1 MVIRLVIVL
10 MLSLLAG
17 NSMELMERC
26 KPDWR
31 HFAFIVTLAFTGLL
45 NMSKVSEF
53 LYFNF

>member
-1 MVIRLVIVL
+1 
-10 MLSLLAG
+10 
-17 NSMELMERC
+17 MELMERC

-31 HFAFIVTLAFTGLL
+31 HFAFIVALAFTGLL